1 MQLIVEYIT
10 ENIFWLFQVSIVSP
24 DKVGDTLD
32 SARSRR
38 RTPPHAIT
46 QKLYYL
52 RPFKFGMWV
61 HMGED
66 SMPIVLW
73 PWPSINRPMKAT

>member
-1 MQLIVEYIT
+1 MHADDV
-10 ENIFWLFQVSIVSP
+10 IVSP

-38 RTPPHAIT
+38 RRRTDFLRCAIT
-46 QKLYYL
+46 QKLF

-73 PWPSINRPMKAT
+73 PWPSSNRQIRAT